1 MKTSTK
7 KEQTGYILLAL
18 AALLIISIVG
28 ASAPIEQ
35 NPAYHKFSDDRE
47 ILNIPNFWNVI
58 SNLPF
63 VIVGILGLYKLQK
76 EDIVR
81 KQFVFFFIGIS
92 LVAFGSA
99 YYHWNP
105 TNETLVWDRLP
116 MTIGFMALFSAL
128 ISEFIHLRMGRRILI
143 PAMIIG
149 FLSVVYW
156 VAAKDLSIYLVVQ
169 FFPMLAAPV
178 ILIFFKSKYNMVMGY
193 WLLLAAYVIA
203 KIFEI
208 YDHQTH
214 DILGFISG
222 HSLKHL
228 FAALGI
234 YMLILKR
241 IDRELLN

>member
-1 MKTSTK
+1 MKSSIK

-18 AALLIISIVG
+18 AALIIISIVG

-35 NPAYHKFSDDRE
+35 NPDYHNFSDDRE
-47 ILNIPNFWNVI
+47 FFSIPNFWNVV

-63 VIVGILGLYKLQK
+63 LIIGILGLYKLQK

-81 KQFVFFFIGIS
+81 KQYVIFFIGIS

-116 MTIGFMALFSAL
+116 ITIGFMAMFSAL
-128 ISEFIHLRMGRRILI
+128 ISEFIHMQMGRRILF
-143 PAMIIG
+143 PAMVVG
-149 FLSVVYW
+149 FLSVLYW
-156 VAAKDLSIYLVVQ
+156 VVAKDLSIYLVVQ
-169 FFPMLAAPV
+169 FFPMLATPV
-178 ILIFFKSKYNMVMGY
+178 ILIFFKSRYNMVMGY
-193 WLLLAAYVIA
+193 WLLLIAYVIA
-203 KIFEI
+203 KVFEI
-208 YDHQTH
+208 YDHETH
-214 DILGFISG
+214 EVLGFISG

-234 YMLILKR
+234 YMLIMRR
-241 IDRELLN
+241 IDR